1 MANAAKKRKPVSA
14 GISSLFMA
22 KLSLVPV
29 SFFIGGSGEIR
40 THGDIPASVLFKS
53 TALNHS
59 ATLPVICRTPWGLRK

>member
-29 SFFIGGSGEIR
+29 SFFIGGSGGIR
-40 THGDIPASVLFKS
+40 THGDIPAAVRFKS

-59 ATLPVICRTPWGLRK
+59 ATLPIFARILAGLRK

>member
-59 ATLPVICRTPWGLRK
+59 ATLPIFARILAGLRK